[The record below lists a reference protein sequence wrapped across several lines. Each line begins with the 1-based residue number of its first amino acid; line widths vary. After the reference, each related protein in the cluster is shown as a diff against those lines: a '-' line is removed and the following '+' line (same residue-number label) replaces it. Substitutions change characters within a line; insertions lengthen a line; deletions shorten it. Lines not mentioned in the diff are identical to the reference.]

1 MKDEKTKRN
10 YQMKKRAESSVQT
23 AQDIYIATVEL
34 WHERSIQHITL
45 DAIAARAGVSIRTI
59 IRRFGS
65 KKGLFEACIQ
75 NTEPESEREK
85 ATVGNIEEAIH
96 YLLMDYEAHGDA
108 IIKTLAIEDELE
120 VAQITLESGRKYHQA
135 WCARIFAPFLS
146 SNDDVASE
154 QTLRCFIVA
163 TEFYL
168 WKLMRRDLKYSFEE
182 TKETLLKLVKAIVA
196 QGNAKIKK
204 DR

>member
-1 MKDEKTKRN
+1 MKNQKPKRN
-10 YQMKKRAESSVQT
+10 YQMKKRAASSVQT
-23 AQDIYIATVEL
+23 ARDIYTATVEL
-34 WHERSIQHITL
+34 WHERSIKDITL

-96 YLLMDYEAHGDA
+96 YLLMDYETHGDA
-108 IIKTLAIEDELE
+108 LIKTLAIEDELE
-120 VAQITLESGRKYHQA
+120 VAHMTLTSGRKYHRA

-146 SNDDVASE
+146 SNDDIAYE
-154 QTLRCFIVA
+154 QTLRCFVAA

-168 WKLMRRDLKYSFEE
+168 WKLMRRDLKHSFEE
-182 TKETLLKLVKAIVA
+182 TKETFLKLVKAVA
-196 QGNAKIKK
+196 TQGTTKI
-204 DR
+204 